1 MSVMKAKLQKLDSG
15 CWRLVGQVEFTTAEA
30 LANQL
35 ADALPLLGDNKV
47 LQVEIEQ
54 ASGGSA
60 LLLVLLAWQR
70 RCLALGLKLQL
81 LNPSSQLQKV
91 AELSHLQNLLPWV
104 FNTKQLG

>member
-1 MSVMKAKLQKLDSG
+1 MNAELQALGSG
-15 CWRLVGQVEFTTAEA
+15 NWRLVGRVEFVTAEA

-35 ADALPLLGDNKV
+35 AEALPLLDDFKV

-70 RCLALGLKLQL
+70 CCLALGLELRL
-81 LNPSSQLQKV
+81 LNPPIQLQKV